1 MQELF
6 PGLTNTAGNSVI
18 DELYNKIT
26 GTAMGAI
33 DQTLAAEYDVI
44 RDEVNADPLTRTKAA
59 FAKFADGGATS
70 SPTAD
75 KLGTAAG
82 NLLLNSG
89 LLTDSMISQLVD
101 RIAVAAGVG
110 QDAVTSR
117 ILGKFGIQLSQFAVS
132 GRPAVQFVDSIRK
145 AYYWNEDRGQN
156 QAFSL
161 SALNEFT
168 LTHDQM
174 VVPDD
179 ARSLHLAWKAIASGA
194 TMNPGAK
201 IVVSFLPLDGRPPL
215 SLSPITVA
223 LNPNGAGSDG
233 YMEAR
238 VQVPAEWKNVAGKLR
253 ISISDASLSPGLLE
267 VRVDDVRFERTS
279 TPLLADAIANNPA
292 EAITLAEVDEL
303 ALAARNQWIAAGA
316 KANVL
321 NGIQFSVADLPD
333 SAVGQTQ
340 DLRITIDAD
349 AAGHGWFVDPTP
361 SLGEEFSLAGSA
373 AVGRMDLLT
382 VLMHEMGHVLGFEH
396 SDDASVPPGSLMS
409 ESLEAGTRRLPIALP
424 AQAAATDVAGPQG
437 IVLPALASDTVI
449 VMPAPIYPMQPL
461 FETASHTGIFN
472 GDFGIANPTDA
483 QFGWTERGA
492 VSLNGGFADLS
503 EDNRLMSELTQTFVK
518 PDGIVGMRFTLRGA
532 QFGVDGSAPPDAFE
546 LAILDALTGQSVAGT
561 APLTHTDSLLNIQ
574 SNGSV
579 FAASGVKVRGVPING
594 SLLSFD
600 QPIRITVDLTGVA
613 AGTSLKLYFDLLGFG
628 ARNSHVSIDD
638 VQLLTRFNTEPLA
651 FDDQVTTA
659 EDNSVAIPV
668 LANDQDPD
676 GDALTAMLV
685 ASPLHGTLV
694 NNANGSFS
702 YTPNANFFGTD
713 TFTYKANDGEFDS
726 NVATVTITVTPVN
739 DAPVAADAQATT
751 PEDTALTLDLRT
763 FATDV
768 DSSVLTAAIV
778 TGPAHGVLTANA
790 NGTFTYT
797 PALNFFGPDSFTY
810 KVNDG
815 ELNSNV
821 ATMTLT
827 VTAVNDAPV
836 AANAQ
841 ASTFEDNALVLDL
854 RTFATDVDSSV
865 LSALVVTSPAHGVL
879 TQNANGT
886 FTYTPNA
893 NFNGSDSLT
902 YKVNDGALDS
912 NVATVAITV
921 VAVNDAPRGTS
932 KTVTTA
938 EDTPYVFTLADFG
951 FSDPSDTPAN
961 NFTAVTVSTLPL
973 AGSLQRNGVAVTAG
987 QSVTAADIT
996 AGLLRFAP
1004 ALNANGTAYASF
1016 GFRVQDDG
1024 GTANGGVD
1032 RDPTE
1037 RTITGNVTA
1046 VNDAPVAANAQAST
1060 LEDNALVLDLR
1071 TFATDVDGDA
1081 LTALVVAGPAHGVL
1095 TANAN
1100 GTFTYTPNANFNGSD
1115 SFTYKVNDG
1124 ALDSNVATVA
1134 ITIVSV
1140 NDAPVASDASL
1151 TTKNNATLLVD
1162 PRTFATD
1169 VDSTVLTTQ
1178 SVTGPTH
1185 GTLAPNADG
1194 TYTYTPTAGF
1204 VGADSFRCRV
1214 SDGQLTSSQADVNIS
1229 VTASN
1234 SAPVAVSSSIAGV
1247 EDTPYVFAWADF
1259 HVTDADSTTL
1269 SIVVGSLPAS
1279 A

>member
-1 MQELF
+1 MDPNLNLNQGEVLMF
-6 PGLTNTAGNSVI
+6 IADVPNIPPQDMPVVIAQASQAQAGNVQTMRTIGVCEPVPNEDYSLENVFSPKGSAAYYLRMYERQSVADTDPATVTI
-18 DELYNKIT
+18 LQQPKHGILRLLTEADRGMLFSD
-26 GTAMGAI
+26 TAAP
-33 DQTLAAEYDVI
+33 
-44 RDEVNADPLTRTKAA
+44 VNP
-59 FAKFADGGATS
+59 ADGAYVYLPNKGYVGKDSAT
-70 SPTAD
+70 A
-75 KLGTAAG
+75 
-82 NLLLNSG
+82 
-89 LLTDSMISQLVD
+89 LVE
-101 RIAVAAGVG
+101 IAGVKVKVVYFFQAWAG
-110 QDAVTSR
+110 GLGNTGLEELCGKRGYHWKISSTLDSNGNSMLTAVDYQSNVT
-117 ILGKFGIQLSQFAVS
+117 GE
-132 GRPAVQFVDSIRK
+132 
-145 AYYWNEDRGQN
+145 N
-156 QAFSL
+156 
-161 SALNEFT
+161 
-168 LTHDQM
+168 
-174 VVPDD
+174 
-179 ARSLHLAWKAIASGA
+179 
-194 TMNPGAK
+194 
-201 IVVSFLPLDGRPPL
+201 IVV
-215 SLSPITVA
+215 T
-223 LNPNGAGSDG
+223 
-233 YMEAR
+233 
-238 VQVPAEWKNVAGKLR
+238 PAA
-253 ISISDASLSPGLLE
+253 A
-267 VRVDDVRFERTS
+267 
-279 TPLLADAIANNPA
+279 
-292 EAITLAEVDEL
+292 AITLDSLLGGLV
-303 ALAARNQWIAAGA
+303 
-316 KANVL
+316 ANTPGISL
-321 NGIQFSVADLPD
+321 NLVDLPGG
-333 SAVGQTQ
+333 AVGQTTANT
-340 DLRITIDAD
+340 ITLDTD
-349 AAGHGWFVDPTP
+349 AAGFGWFIDPTP
-361 SLGEEFSLAGSA
+361 YENEEFIRTSNPNEWIAKPGSA
-373 AVGRMDLLT
+373 AEGKMDMLT
-382 VLMHEMGHVLGFEH
+382 VLLHEYGHVLGLDHETDH
-396 SDDASVPPGSLMS
+396 HDLMS
-409 ESLEAGTRRLPIALP
+409 ESLQPGVRRTLSTEDYTKLWSALG
-424 AQAAATDVAGPQG
+424 DVAPDAPLPPPIPLGLPFLFSLGFLRSRGGGDPQG
-437 IVLPALASDTVI
+437 IVLPPLSVDPNAFEVT
-449 VMPAPIYPMQPL
+449 PAPIYPMQPL

-472 GDFGIANPTDA
+472 GDFAIANPADA

-579 FAASGVKVRGVPING
+579 FAASGVKVRGAPING

-628 ARNSHVSIDD
+628 AKNSHVSIDD
-638 VQLLTRFNTEPLA
+638 VQLLTRFNTAPLPC
-651 FDDQVTTA
+651 DDQVTTA
-659 EDNSVAIPV
+659 EDTSVTIPV
-668 LANDQDPD
+668 LANDQDPYRD
-676 GDALTAMLV
+676 TLTAVLV
-685 ASPLHGTLV
+685 AGPLHGTLV

-821 ATMTLT
+821 ATVTLT

-886 FTYTPNA
+886 FSYTPNA
-893 NFNGSDSLT
+893 NFNGSDSFT
-902 YKVNDGALDS
+902 YKVNDCALDS
-912 NVATVAITV
+912 NMATVAITV
-921 VAVNDAPRGTS
+921 VSVNDAPQGTS

-973 AGSLQRNGVAVTAG
+973 AGSLLRNGVAVTAG

-1004 ALNANGTAYASF
+1004 ALNANGTGYASF
-1016 GFRVQDDG
+1016 SFRVQDDG
-1024 GTANGGVD
+1024 GTANGGVN

-1037 RTITGNVTA
+1037 RTITVNVTA
-1046 VNDAPVAANAQAST
+1046 VNDAPVAVNDTATTAEDTAVTVAVRAN
-1060 LEDNALVLDLR
+1060 D
-1071 TFATDVDGDA
+1071 FDVDSTT
-1081 LTALVVAGPAHGVL
+1081 LTTILVAGPQHGSAVL
-1095 TANAN
+1095 NAD
-1100 GTFTYTPNANFNGSD
+1100 G

-1124 ALDSNVATVA
+1124 ALDSNVATVS
-1134 ITIVSV
+1134 ITITAV

-1178 SVTGPTH
+1178 IVTGPTH

-1204 VGADSFRCRV
+1204 VGADSFRYTV
-1214 SDGQLTSSQADVNIS
+1214 SDGQLTSNQATVNIS

-1234 SAPVAVSSSIAGV
+1234 SAPVAVSSSITGV

-1279 A
+1279 GQLQFLNGKIGRA